1 MSTSRVKSRSQPT
14 AEGSIL
20 TRAATKAAM
29 PLPAVEE
36 QDDPGDS
43 SSSDAYDAPNEAGIT
58 DLLGDRGSESPD
70 EQDFSAPGPAR
81 ARKATSSPTAS
92 APHSPDTPTASA
104 KRRRKGKAREV
115 PTVGPSNIAQV
126 DAAAS
131 NRVAPPF
138 NWSFPPRSALDAGAS
153 TNSGALAP
161 SPLQSFAPARP
172 PPAHAP
178 SRGSPLRTGFTLRV
192 PGGASPSYAAATA
205 SGNIIPREGGSL
217 LPPAPLVPPRN
228 RPTRPD
234 AVAGA
239 VGARAPPVSPF
250 VSVSPARAPPPPAPP
265 QAPAPSQASAASA
278 LQLIQQLSQQDFGA
292 LVAALVHAGVVAA
305 PGTGPTQGRGDGSAQ
320 ASFPKQAQ
328 TDRLPLQG
336 SASSLQGF
344 KARGPVPTSFERL
357 DPNEM
362 VFPPRVV
369 RILELGGCKYF
380 PLTACTYRACIA
392 AAQKPGGK
400 EHSFAVSNEGELELR
415 DVEFDS
421 AQETTISPAD
431 MHEAYI
437 MLPRMMWRHLRV
449 DESTIGGPLADQWA
463 SAWEAHYTA
472 IATRSDFRSNF
483 RAYVNYDIDMRRRFF
498 SPSVSSSWQ
507 KKCPIDFWPVFR

>member
-104 KRRRKGKAREV
+104 KRRRRGKAREV

-161 SPLQSFAPARP
+161 SPLQSFALARP

-239 VGARAPPVSPF
+239 VGARAPPVSALADLH
-250 VSVSPARAPPPPAPP
+250 SPVHMRAT
-265 QAPAPSQASAASA
+265 SSTSA
-278 LQLIQQLSQQDFGA
+278 L
-292 LVAALVHAGVVAA
+292 HA
-305 PGTGPTQGRGDGSAQ
+305 PF
-320 ASFPKQAQ
+320 SFQRAQ

-344 KARGPVPTSFERL
+344 IARGPVPTSFERL

-380 PLTACTYRACIA
+380 PLTAFTYRACIA

-431 MHEAYI
+431 MHEACI
-437 MLPRMMWRHLRV
+437 MLPRMMRRHLRV